1 MARPKRNLGEKN
13 ALERIEDAFWEMLSN
28 GSYSKITI
36 SSLAQHSKVNH
47 NTIYYHFENI
57 DDMAIKLFNKN
68 LDKDFPTRVFSS
80 FTTNGSI
87 SSDLSSDVEFRN
99 RFARIQLFAQSDS
112 IFLTSRFKQFILEAW
127 LIAFNIPQKNLST
140 ENKLFLEFFFSGLT
154 AVIGN
159 PLVAENPNMLAT
171 VLNNNIVKELLSYLT
186 DLSKKTTSYSRKE
199 L

>member
-68 LDKDFPTRVFSS
+68 LDKDFPTRIFSS

-112 IFLTSRFKQFILEAW
+112 IFL
-127 LIAFNIPQKNLST
+127 
-140 ENKLFLEFFFSGLT
+140 
-154 AVIGN
+154 
-159 PLVAENPNMLAT
+159 
-171 VLNNNIVKELLSYLT
+171 
-186 DLSKKTTSYSRKE
+186 
-199 L
+199 